1 LERGAGLADITDI
14 VTRLE
19 ALLGPASGDPVPLEG
34 GITNR
39 NYRVRFGDGD
49 YVVRLPGKDTALLGI
64 SREAERQ
71 ANAAAAALGL
81 APAVAAALD
90 DCLVTEFVACEQPS
104 AAELRAAP
112 EQVAAVLR
120 TFHDRAPDLPVR
132 FWVPDLLEDYERIV
146 RDGGRALPDDYARA
160 GSLAARIAAAL
171 PREHLVPCHDDLLTA
186 NLIRG
191 RDGSILL
198 VDWEYAGMG
207 HRMFD
212 LGNLS
217 VNNDFDARA
226 DVRLLSAY
234 FGEPPDGPQ
243 LAALALMRIMSDIRE
258 AAWGVVQAAISELP
272 FDFDGYAAA
281 HFSRMNEA
289 ASSPR
294 FEELLDAAGA

>member
-1 LERGAGLADITDI
+1 MADIADI

-19 ALLGPASGDPVPLEG
+19 AQLGPARSAPVPLEG

-64 SREAERQ
+64 SREAERE

-81 APAVAAALD
+81 APAVAAALE
-90 DCLVTEFVACEQPS
+90 DCLVTEFVDCEQPS

-112 EQVAAVLR
+112 EQIASALR
-120 TFHDRAPDLPVR
+120 TFHDRGPDLPVR
-132 FWVPDLLEDYERIV
+132 FWVPDLLNEYARIV
-146 RDGGRALPDDYARA
+146 LDRAGTLPGDYARA
-160 GSLAARIAAAL
+160 RELAARIAAAV
-171 PREHLVPCHDDLLTA
+171 PYEHWVPCHNDLLTA
-186 NLIRG
+186 NVIRG
-191 RDGSILL
+191 GEQTLL

-207 HRMFD
+207 HRLFD

-217 VNNDFDARA
+217 VNNDFDAHA

-234 FGEPPDGPQ
+234 FGEPPDEPL

-258 AAWGVVQAAISELP
+258 AAWGVVQAAISELD

-289 ASSPR
+289 ATSPR
-294 FEELLDAAGA
+294 FEEWIDAAAA